1 MKISKIIGLA
11 STVLALYFNDKYN
24 EQKLKDLEKEKEKE
38 KEKEREQHEAYV
50 AEVLKENE
58 KLQEM
63 VNPNSGSHQS
73 PVVFT
78 ATVTAGGQTL
88 NQNEIVLN
96 CTNTSSVQV
105 EIGDFLCNIWIAGIK
120 SLKIMPG
127 NIGSVKI
134 PAKSTVSFRLYAR
147 DQISIQSWESVKKTL
162 NLMYDGKSKTVMR
175 ANTYIPADKKPILLT
190 MQYLWYFKSGQ
201 EECFVYDIPGS
212 YRWKS
217 AGWTATPKVGYNAA
231 NENHRKKNPS
241 YWDEK

>member
-1 MKISKIIGLA
+1 MKISKIIGWA
-11 STVLALYFNDKYN
+11 SAALALYFNNQKNAIEEKYS
-24 EQKLKDLEKEKEKE
+24 EELKR
-38 KEKEREQHEAYV
+38 EREQHEAYV
-50 AEVLKENE
+50 NELLDENKNLKD
-58 KLQEM
+58 KYD
-63 VNPNSGSHQS
+63 PNSTSHQS

-78 ATVTAGGQTL
+78 ASVTAGGQTL

-134 PAKSTVSFRLYAR
+134 PAKGTVSFRLYAR
-147 DQISIQSWESVKKTL
+147 DQISIQNWESVKKAL
-162 NLMYDGKSKTVMR
+162 NVMYDGKSKTVMR
-175 ANTYIPADKKPILLT
+175 ADTYISADKKPILLT
-190 MQYLWYFKSGQ
+190 MEYLWYFKSGE
-201 EECFVYDIPGS
+201 EECFAYDIPGS

-217 AGWTATPKVGYNAA
+217 AGWTATPKAGYNAA

-241 YWDEK
+241 HWEIK